1 MPELV
6 FFVSCRSVE
15 HLGQRFQRASKW
27 LSWWT
32 APAHAGLIF
41 PAFRASQ
48 LGEELRAFHNLP
60 TTNNITE
67 SHNRKVNRFIAYREM
82 PPVIAVHDAYKF
94 AAMEMR
100 ELLAIRSGFIALSS
114 RNKQQ
119 RRRLSQQD
127 EYDTGRA
134 PQTTREH
141 RETRG
146 GAAALSRKNAPL
158 MAIGEQER
166 LKALYE
172 NLRTNGLPTNSIV
185 QVLNDQNDDDW

>member
-1 MPELV
+1 
-6 FFVSCRSVE
+6 
-15 HLGQRFQRASKW
+15 
-27 LSWWT
+27 
-32 APAHAGLIF
+32 
-41 PAFRASQ
+41 
-48 LGEELRAFHNLP
+48 
-60 TTNNITE
+60 
-67 SHNRKVNRFIAYREM
+67 M

-100 ELLAIRSGFIALSS
+100 ERLAIRSGYIALSS

-127 EYDTGRA
+127 EYDTSRA

-146 GAAALSRKNAPL
+146 GAATLPRKNAPL
-158 MAIGEQER
+158 MAIGEQEP
-166 LKALYE
+166 LKALHE
-172 NLRTNGLPTNSIV
+172 TIRTDGLPTNSIA